1 MGTSRAG
8 VAVSGPMMI
17 ELPATT
23 ILHDDDDDDDDDDG
37 GGNDNDEIY
46 I

>member
-17 ELPATT
+17 ELPAAS
-23 ILHDDDDDDDDDDG
+23 ILHHHHDDADDVDVDDDDDEDGDD
-37 GGNDNDEIY
+37 
-46 I
+46 